1 MIVQRT
7 YQGYGPKPQLIL
19 GLGVLLLF
27 DGDGEPTNIYPGPF
41 RSVAGQAWSP
51 GSVEGQDYSPGS
63 KAGQEFT
70 AGSKGGQTV

>member
-19 GLGVLLLF
+19 GLGVLLLLET
-27 DGDGEPTNIYPGPF
+27 DGTPENIYPGPF

-51 GSVEGQDYSPGS
+51 GSVEAEGYRPGAIASQGYTPGS
-63 KAGQEFT
+63 RESEGA
-70 AGSKGGQTV
+70 